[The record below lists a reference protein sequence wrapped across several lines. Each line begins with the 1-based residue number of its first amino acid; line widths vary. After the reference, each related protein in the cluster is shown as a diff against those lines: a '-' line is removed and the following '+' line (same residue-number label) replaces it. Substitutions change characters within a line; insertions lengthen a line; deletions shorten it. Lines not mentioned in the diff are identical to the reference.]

1 MSEEITVEN
10 EPEASFAIVV
20 NGQLKVVTSRV
31 VTWDEVV
38 DLAYPGQR
46 SDPEMSF
53 IVTYEEA
60 DESKD
65 DGTLAVGRSV
75 KVKKEGTVF
84 YVAGRRRS

>member
-1 MSEEITVEN
+1 MSEEISVEN
-10 EPEASFAIVV
+10 EPEASFAIVI
-20 NGQLKVVTSRV
+20 NGQRKVVTSKV

-46 SDPEMSF
+46 NDPEMSF

-75 KVKKEGTVF
+75 KVKKKGTVF

>member
-1 MSEEITVEN
+1 MSEEITAEN

-46 SDPEMSF
+46 NDPEMSF